1 MEDLSID
8 QQVNLKAVTPPF
20 WIVDNYHSILYT
32 VDSGLFCQWNLDSG
46 FQSLERSGLS
56 YIPDSTRKKLPRF
69 RISRAKTLRIP
80 ESRFPYMR
88 RTISV
93 VDPVEGPAPCS
104 LLIFFWRP
112 GPPYLR
118 PPLPHPPYLK
128 DWMRHCI
135 CLMKT
140 GKKIVDADLE
150 GFHCL
155 TNVLLIN

>member
-1 MEDLSID
+1 MEDLSISRSIS
-8 QQVNLKAVTPPF
+8 KRWHHPF
-20 WIVDNYHSILYT
+20 ELSTTTIRFYT
-32 VDSGLFCQWNLDSG
+32 VDSGFFCQWNLDSG

-56 YIPDSTRKKLPRF
+56 YNPDSTRKKLPRF

-88 RTISV
+88 WTISV
-93 VDPVEGPAPCS
+93 KDPVEGPAPCS
-104 LLIFFWRP
+104 FLIFFWRP

-118 PPLPHPPYLK
+118 PPLPPPPYLK

-135 CLMKT
+135 CWMKT